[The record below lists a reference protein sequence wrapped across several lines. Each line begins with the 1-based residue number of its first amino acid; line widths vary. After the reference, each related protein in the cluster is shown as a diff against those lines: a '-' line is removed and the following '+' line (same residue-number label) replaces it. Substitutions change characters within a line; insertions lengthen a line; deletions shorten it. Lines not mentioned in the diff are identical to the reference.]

1 MNIRPFATAD
11 ILRKRVK
18 IKWEK
23 DRGKEPERDKAE
35 FPWFWCETE
44 PTTDPRASQNFAGNR
59 WNNVHLSNAFKL
71 KAKQ

>member
-23 DRGKEPERDKAE
+23 DRGKEPQRDKRE
-35 FPWFWCETE
+35 YPWFWLGSAFTG
-44 PTTDPRASQNFAGNR
+44 DRVNA
-59 WNNVHLSNAFKL
+59 VHLERAQKETSS
-71 KAKQ
+71 KANK